1 MILIKLGGS
10 VLTNK
15 DRPYSFKRKTLER
28 LTDEIVRSDLD
39 DLILVHGGGSFGHPG
54 AEKYKLNSKNPIDI
68 EEGTAKVQKDMR
80 IMNNHVLEIM
90 HEKGLWTVSLPGGL
104 VTKYKD
110 GKLVDFNEEIF
121 ERYLSIG
128 TVPISFGDV
137 AFDEDREVTIC
148 SGDDIMLSLA
158 EKADKAIF
166 VANVDGVFKNGRLVE
181 TFTKEM
187 FPLRPEDFD
196 SEETSIDVTGGM
208 NKKVKKML
216 EMSKH
221 CPTYVVNGSKKE
233 RLYKLL
239 NNESTPCTEV
249 KYD

>member
-28 LTDEIVRSDLD
+28 LTDEIVRSDLK
-39 DLILVHGGGSFGHPG
+39 DLVLVHGGGSFGHPG
-54 AEKYKLNSKNPIDI
+54 AEKYKLNSENPIDV

-90 HEKGLWTVSLPGGL
+90 HEKGLWAVSLPGGV
-104 VTKYKD
+104 VTKYKN
-110 GKLVDFNEEIF
+110 GELIDFDEEIF

-137 AFDEDREVTIC
+137 AFDEDRKVTIC

-158 EKADKAIF
+158 EKAEKAIF
-166 VANVDGVFKNGRLVE
+166 VANVDGVFKDGKLVE
-181 TFTKEM
+181 TFTEDM
-187 FPLRPEDFD
+187 FPLDPEDFD
-196 SEETSIDVTGGM
+196 SKETSIDVTGGM

-239 NNESTPCTEV
+239 NNENTTYTEV

>member
-28 LTDEIVRSDLD
+28 LTDEIIRSELD
-39 DLILVHGGGSFGHPG
+39 DLVLVHGGGSFGHPG
-54 AEKYKLNSKNPIDI
+54 AEKYGLNSETPIHV
-68 EEGTAKVQKDMR
+68 EEGISEVQKDMR
-80 IMNNHVLEIM
+80 VMNNHVLEIM
-90 HEKGLWTVSLPGGL
+90 HDKGLWAVSVPGAL
-104 VTKYKD
+104 ITRYKD
-110 GKLVDFNEEIF
+110 GELIDFDQDIF

-128 TVPISFGDV
+128 TVPIAFGDV
-137 AFDEDREVTIC
+137 AYDEERKVTIC

-158 EKADKAIF
+158 DKADKAIF
-166 VANVDGVFKNGRLVE
+166 VANVDGVFKNGELVE

-187 FPLRPEDFD
+187 FPLEPEDFD
-196 SEETSIDVTGGM
+196 SDKTSIDVTGGM

-221 CPTYVVNGSKKE
+221 CPTYVVNGSEKE

-239 NNESTPCTEV
+239 NNESTVYTEV

>member
-28 LTDEIVRSDLD
+28 LTDEIVRSDLE
-39 DLILVHGGGSFGHPG
+39 DLVLVHGGGSFGHPG
-54 AEKYKLNSKNPIDI
+54 AEKYRLNSKNPTKV

-80 IMNNHVLEIM
+80 TMNNHVLEIM
-90 HEKGLWTVSLPGGL
+90 HEKGLWAISLPGGL
-104 VTKYKD
+104 VTTYKD
-110 GKLVDFNEEIF
+110 GELIDFNEEIF

-128 TVPISFGDV
+128 MVPISFGDV
-137 AFDEDREVTIC
+137 AFDEDRKVTIC

-158 EKADKAIF
+158 EKAEKAIF
-166 VANVDGVFKNGRLVE
+166 VANVDGVFKDGKLVE
-181 TFTKEM
+181 TFTKDM
-187 FPLRPEDFD
+187 FPLEPEDFD
-196 SEETSIDVTGGM
+196 SKNTSIDVTGGM
-208 NKKVKKML
+208 NKKAKRML

-221 CPTYVVNGSKKE
+221 CATYVVNGSKKD

-239 NNESTPCTEV
+239 NNESTTYTEV

>member
-1 MILIKLGGS
+1 LILIKLGGS

-28 LTDEIVRSDLD
+28 LTNEILRSNID

-54 AEKYKLNSKNPIDI
+54 AEKYKLNSDKPINV
-68 EEGTAKVQKDMR
+68 EKGTARVQKDMR
-80 IMNNHVLEIM
+80 VMNNHILEIM
-90 HEKGLWTVSLPGGL
+90 HDKGLWAVSIPGGL
-104 VTKYKD
+104 VTTYK
-110 GKLVDFNEEIF
+110 GGELIDFNEEIF
-121 ERYLSIG
+121 DKYLSIG
-128 TVPISFGDV
+128 TIPISFGDV
-137 AFDEDREVTIC
+137 AIDTDRRVTIC

-166 VANVDGVFKNGRLVE
+166 VSNVDGVFKNGKLAK
-181 TFTKEM
+181 TFRKDM
-187 FPLRPEDFD
+187 FPLESKDFESSD
-196 SEETSIDVTGGM
+196 SSIDVTGGM

-221 CPTYVVNGSKKE
+221 CPTYVVNGSVKD

-239 NNESTPCTEV
+239 NNEDTTYTEV